1 MYMVTY
7 PGTRSYDESMEGGLY
22 RVNVHIV
29 VKGDTLWKIAR
40 QYGISFEELKKVNAH
55 LANPDYIVPGMK
67 IFLPE
72 GKGTKHPEKHGGKEK
87 HPQQYEKPMKP
98 APPAQ
103 PVPPIPKP
111 TPPAQK
117 PMPKPPA
124 QKPLPTPP
132 PAPPPKP
139 APKPEVK
146 PQPKPEVKP
155 QPMPKP
161 PPPPPKPEVKPMP
174 KPEPPSCEAPPVPPM
189 PPMQPQPMVHPM
201 FIGIPCGWMP
211 IYDADCHPCAH
222 PMQHHMHQPM
232 APPMM
237 PQVPVQPP
245 LWNMQPET
253 SECKDESPIM
263 AGQGPGVSPNH
274 CDSMKMWETPN
285 VQMPNIESSTFDLS
299 PPAYCPPEQ
308 GYVPQ
313 QMPQQGYTQQ
323 YPNNQQVPMQGI
335 QAAAQHPQYMHLC
348 SSCGS
353 NMSPTP
359 YYGMPMMG
367 IHPYYGGYQQMG
379 YPQQGNYG
387 QNQMGSY

>member
-1 MYMVTY
+1 M
-7 PGTRSYDESMEGGLY
+7 
-22 RVNVHIV
+22 NVHIV

-72 GKGTKHPEKHGGKEK
+72 GKGTKHPEKHGGQEK
-87 HPQQYEKPMKP
+87 HPQHHEKQPQHHEKQPQHHEKQPLPHEKHPQHHEKPMKP
-98 APPAQ
+98 A
-103 PVPPIPKP
+103 VPPIPKP

-117 PMPKPPA
+117 PQTK
-124 QKPLPTPP
+124 PTPP
-132 PAPPPKP
+132 PAPMPKPEVKPQP

-146 PQPKPEVKP
+146 PPPMPVPPPMPEVKP
-155 QPMPKP
+155 IPT
-161 PPPPPKPEVKPMP
+161 
-174 KPEPPSCEAPPVPPM
+174 PEPPTCEAPPAPPM
-189 PPMQPQPMVHPM
+189 PPVQQQPMIHPM
-201 FIGIPCGWMP
+201 FIGVPCGWMP
-211 IYDADCHPCAH
+211 IYDADCHPYSH

-245 LWNMQPET
+245 FWNVQPE
-253 SECKDESPIM
+253 SSDCKDESPIM

-274 CDSMKMWETPN
+274 CDSMKMWESPN
-285 VQMPNIESSTFDLS
+285 VQMPNIESSSFDLS

-313 QMPQQGYTQQ
+313 QMPQQGQ
-323 YPNNQQVPMQGI
+323 YPYNQQVPMQGI
-335 QAAAQHPQYMHLC
+335 QAAQHPQYMHLC

-367 IHPYYGGYQQMG
+367 IQPYYGGYPQMG
-379 YPQQGNYG
+379 YPPQGNYG
-387 QNQMGSY
+387 QNQPGSY

>member
-1 MYMVTY
+1 
-7 PGTRSYDESMEGGLY
+7 MEGGLY

-72 GKGTKHPEKHGGKEK
+72 GKGTKSPVKHGGKEK
-87 HPQQYEKPMKP
+87 QPQQHEKPMTPAPQP
-98 APPAQ
+98 APPA
-103 PVPPIPKP
+103 VPAPPAAPIPKP
-111 TPPAQK
+111 A
-117 PMPKPPA
+117 
-124 QKPLPTPP
+124 P

-146 PQPKPEVKP
+146 PQPAPKPEVKP

-161 PPPPPKPEVKPMP
+161 PVPPTPELKPIPKPESPN
-174 KPEPPSCEAPPVPPM
+174 CEAPPAPPL
-189 PPMQPQPMVHPM
+189 PPIQHQPIVHPM
-201 FIGIPCGWMP
+201 YIGIPCGWMP

-222 PMQHHMHQPM
+222 PMQHHMQH
-232 APPMM
+232 PMM
-237 PQVPVQPP
+237 PTMPPQVPVQPP
-245 LWNMQPET
+245 LWNMQPE
-253 SECKDESPIM
+253 SPESKDESPIM
-263 AGQGPGVSPNH
+263 AGQGPGISPNH
-274 CDSMKMWETPN
+274 CDSMKKWESPM
-285 VQMPNIESSTFDLS
+285 VEMPNAESSGFDLS

-313 QMPQQGYTQQ
+313 QMPQQGYPQQ
-323 YPNNQQVPMQGI
+323 YPANQQVPMQGI
-335 QAAAQHPQYMHLC
+335 QAAQHPQYMHLC

-353 NMSPTP
+353 NMTPTP

-367 IHPYYGGYQQMG
+367 VQPLYGGYPQMG
-379 YPQQGNYG
+379 YPSQGHYG

>member
-1 MYMVTY
+1 M
-7 PGTRSYDESMEGGLY
+7 
-22 RVNVHIV
+22 NVHIV

-87 HPQQYEKPMKP
+87 HPLPHEKHPEKPVK
-98 APPAQ
+98 
-103 PVPPIPKP
+103 PVPPVAP
-111 TPPAQK
+111 
-117 PMPKPPA
+117 PKPPQ
-124 QKPLPTPP
+124 QKPIPTPP
-132 PAPPPKP
+132 PKPAPMPPPPKP

-146 PQPKPEVKP
+146 PQPAPKPEVKP
-155 QPMPKP
+155 QPMPP
-161 PPPPPKPEVKPMP
+161 PPMPEVKPIP
-174 KPEPPSCEAPPVPPM
+174 KPESPTCEAPPAPPL
-189 PPMQPQPMVHPM
+189 PPVQQQPMVHPM

-222 PMQHHMHQPM
+222 PMQHHMHYPM

-245 LWNMQPET
+245 MWNMQPET
-253 SECKDESPIM
+253 MECKDESPIM

-274 CDSMKMWETPN
+274 CDSMKMWESPG

-313 QMPQQGYTQQ
+313 QIPHQGYPQQL
-323 YPNNQQVPMQGI
+323 PNNQQPQMQGI
-335 QAAAQHPQYMHLC
+335 QAAQHPQYMHLC

-367 IHPYYGGYQQMG
+367 VQPIYGGYPQMG
-379 YPQQGNYG
+379 PPHQGHYG

>member
-1 MYMVTY
+1 MVTY

-87 HPQQYEKPMKP
+87 QPQHYEKPMKP
-98 APPAQ
+98 APPAPPAP

-117 PMPKPPA
+117 PVPKPPS
-124 QKPLPTPP
+124 QKPTPP
-132 PAPPPKP
+132 PPPKP
-139 APKPEVK
+139 TPKPEVKPQPK

-161 PPPPPKPEVKPMP
+161 PPAPPKPEVKPMP
-174 KPEPPSCEAPPVPPM
+174 KPESPICEAPPA

-245 LWNMQPET
+245 VWNMQPET
-253 SECKDESPIM
+253 SDCKDESPIM

-274 CDSMKMWETPN
+274 CDSMKMWEPQN

-313 QMPQQGYTQQ
+313 QLPQQGYTQQ
-323 YPNNQQVPMQGI
+323 YPSNQQVPMQGI
-335 QAAAQHPQYMHLC
+335 QAAQHPQYMHLC

-353 NMSPTP
+353 SMAPTP

-367 IHPYYGGYQQMG
+367 IHPYYGGYPQMS
-379 YPQQGNYG
+379 YPPQGNYG
-387 QNQMGSY
+387 QNQTGSY

>member
-1 MYMVTY
+1 
-7 PGTRSYDESMEGGLY
+7 MEGGLY

-72 GKGTKHPEKHGGKEK
+72 GKGTKPPQKQVGKDK
-87 HPQQYEKPMKP
+87 QPQTHEKPMKP
-98 APPAQ
+98 APQPAP
-103 PVPPIPKP
+103 PVAPIPKP
-111 TPPAQK
+111 TPPVQ
-117 PMPKPPA
+117 
-124 QKPLPTPP
+124 QPTPP
-132 PAPPPKP
+132 QKPTPPKP

-146 PQPKPEVKP
+146 PQPAPKPEVKP

-161 PPPPPKPEVKPMP
+161 PAPPKPEVKPIP
-174 KPEPPSCEAPPVPPM
+174 KPESPNCEAPPAPPM
-189 PPMQPQPMVHPM
+189 PPVQHQPMVHPM

-211 IYDADCHPCAH
+211 IYDADCHPCTH
-222 PMQHHMHQPM
+222 PMQHHMQQPM

-245 LWNMQPET
+245 QWNMQPE
-253 SECKDESPIM
+253 SPECKDESPIM

-274 CDSMKMWETPN
+274 CDSMKKWESPT
-285 VQMPNIESSTFDLS
+285 VQMPSNESSGFDLS
-299 PPAYCPPEQ
+299 PPAFCPPEQ
-308 GYVPQ
+308 GYVPH
-313 QMPQQGYTQQ
+313 QMPQQGYPQH
-323 YPNNQQVPMQGI
+323 YPNNHQVPMQGI
-335 QAAAQHPQYMHLC
+335 QAAQHPQYMHLC

-367 IHPYYGGYQQMG
+367 VQPFYGGYPQMS
-379 YPQQGNYG
+379 YPPQGNYG